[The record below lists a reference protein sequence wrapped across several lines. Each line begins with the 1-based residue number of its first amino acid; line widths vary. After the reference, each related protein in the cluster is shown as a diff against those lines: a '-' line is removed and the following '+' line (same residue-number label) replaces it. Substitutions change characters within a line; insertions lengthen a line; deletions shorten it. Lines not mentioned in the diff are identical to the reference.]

1 MIKWIGIHIFDF
13 VAKFRIIVY
22 LEKLPFRKQDHVVGV
37 DKKGRLYKQKVNF
50 NLIDG
55 DGTSLEIKG
64 GDHVKL
70 VEGSGIDIN
79 YTDVS
84 DGTSSDP
91 YDITISATNNFSK
104 VLGKWALQARLLA
117 SSGTVEQILGLSQA
131 STTALTS
138 NLHFFVVPYDLSVK
152 RIVTRAD
159 VDIGATS
166 VVRVHKIVKTNNAT
180 RIVTGGGSSTVATHE
195 TVDYSANV
203 GQSVVT
209 QLSSAATFVAGDII
223 AFTVQP
229 SLAANCNYHMSIMY
243 EIDHGELS

>member
-13 VAKFRIIVY
+13 VAKFRNIVY
-22 LEKLPFRKQDHVVGV
+22 LQKLPFRKQDHVVGV

-79 YTDVS
+79 YTDTS

-91 YDITISATNNFSK
+91 YDIRISATNNFTK
-104 VLGKWALQARLLA
+104 VLGKWALQAKLSA
-117 SSGTVEQILGLSQA
+117 SSGTVEQILGISQA
-131 STTALTS
+131 TSVSLTN
-138 NLHFFVVPYDLSVK
+138 NLYFFIVPYDLVVK

-166 VVRVHKIVKTNNAT
+166 VVRVHKIARTDSAT
-180 RIVTGGGSSTVATHE
+180 RIITGGGSSTVATHE
-195 TVDYSANV
+195 TIDYSTNV

-209 QLSSAATFVAGDII
+209 QLSSSASFVAGDII

-229 SLAANCNYHMSIMY
+229 SLAANCEYQMSIMY

>member
-13 VAKFRIIVY
+13 VAKFRNIVY
-22 LEKLPFRKQDHVVGV
+22 LQKLPFRKQDHVVGV

-104 VLGKWALQARLLA
+104 VLGKWALQARLL
-117 SSGTVEQILGLSQA
+117 
-131 STTALTS
+131 
-138 NLHFFVVPYDLSVK
+138 
-152 RIVTRAD
+152 
-159 VDIGATS
+159 
-166 VVRVHKIVKTNNAT
+166 
-180 RIVTGGGSSTVATHE
+180 
-195 TVDYSANV
+195 
-203 GQSVVT
+203 
-209 QLSSAATFVAGDII
+209 
-223 AFTVQP
+223 
-229 SLAANCNYHMSIMY
+229 
-243 EIDHGELS
+243 